1 MLTKPGPKHT
11 LQTAE
16 TALDQPE
23 ELTKKRI
30 QHRNRVSRLVS
41 RFYSQNIRIIVMTFL
56 AKQLCLHSN
65 RCNTTPSYAGQRES
79 C

>member
-30 QHRNRVSRLVS
+30 QHRNCVSRLVS
-41 RFYSQNIRIIVMTFL
+41 RFYSQNIRIIIVITQHLHMLDSESHVNLVVM
-56 AKQLCLHSN
+56 
-65 RCNTTPSYAGQRES
+65 
-79 C
+79 